1 MNLLKQIFIVF
12 LLVTCTSYSQSVY
25 KDVAKINDS
34 TDYYLEI
41 GLFNKE
47 EKKSI
52 SKAILFT
59 EKAISFAKNK
69 QQKNKL
75 GIGYLQ
81 LATIYFDIEKN
92 ELAMIA
98 S

>member
-1 MNLLKQIFIVF
+1 MIKQFAILF
-12 LLVTCTSYSQSVY
+12 LLVSSLSYSQSVY
-25 KDVAKINDS
+25 KEVAKINDS

-47 EKKSI
+47 EKKSF

-69 QQKNKL
+69 QQKTKL

-81 LATIYFDIEKN
+81 LATIYYDIEKKRTCY
-92 ELAMIA
+92 
-98 S
+98 

>member
-69 QQKNKL
+69 QQKTKL